1 MSAPLRCYIIDDEPA
16 ARELV
21 AKYISRI
28 PYLELVG
35 QATNAVDALFALESL
50 QPDLLFLD
58 VEMPEM
64 TGFEF
69 IRVLAAQKA
78 GTRLPTVIMITA
90 YPQYA
95 VEGYEH
101 EVADYLLK
109 PTSFERFMRAINR
122 VVPRHAAEPAALP
135 GPAAPELTG
144 PASIAPLGPLL
155 ALASDGQEAT
165 AGKASFFLVK
175 EDKKLIRLVPQEIV
189 FVESLKDYLNIH
201 LAARTITTHMTMT
214 KLEAMLPADQ
224 FMRVNRS
231 YLVRLG
237 AIKEIDGNLITTT
250 DGKRVPIGVTYRER
264 VMEAMKQN
272 MM

>member
-1 MSAPLRCYIIDDEPA
+1 MSQPLRCYVIDDEPA
-16 ARELV
+16 ARELIT
-21 AKYISRI
+21 KYIGRI
-28 PYLELVG
+28 PYLELIG
-35 QATNAVDALFALESL
+35 QATNAIDALFALETL
-50 QPDLLFLD
+50 QPDVLFLD

-69 IRVLAAQKA
+69 LRVLAAQTPDVRMPA
-78 GTRLPTVIMITA
+78 VVMITA

-95 VEGYEH
+95 VQGYEH

-109 PTSFERFMRAINR
+109 PASFERFMRAINR
-122 VVPRHAAEPAALP
+122 VAPRRLAALAGPPAAAAAVAPPEPVAPVPAPAEALETAEA
-135 GPAAPELTG
+135 GP
-144 PASIAPLGPLL
+144 
-155 ALASDGQEAT
+155 
-165 AGKASFFLVK
+165 GKAGFFLVK

-189 FVESLKDYLNIH
+189 FVESLKDYLNIY
-201 LAARTITTHMTMT
+201 LTSRTITTHMTMT

-237 AIKEIDGNLITTT
+237 AIKEIDGNLITTA

>member
-1 MSAPLRCYIIDDEPA
+1 MTRTLRCYIIDDEPP

-21 AKYISRI
+21 AKYISRV
-28 PYLELVG
+28 PYLQLIG
-35 QATNAVDALFALESL
+35 QATNAVDALFELERE

-69 IRVLAAQKA
+69 MRVLAAQRPGRPA
-78 GTRLPTVIMITA
+78 PAVIMITA

-95 VEGYEH
+95 VQGYEH

-109 PTSFERFMRAINR
+109 PVSFERFLRAINR
-122 VVPRHAAEPAALP
+122 VAPRYLPEPAPAPGPEPALPPAPEPPAEERPAEP
-135 GPAAPELTG
+135 
-144 PASIAPLGPLL
+144 
-155 ALASDGQEAT
+155 
-165 AGKASFFLVK
+165 GKSTFFLVK
-175 EDKKLIRLVPQEIV
+175 EDKKLIRLVPHEIV

-201 LAARTITTHMTMT
+201 LAGRTITTHMTMT
-214 KLEAMLPADQ
+214 KLESMLPADQ

-264 VMEAMKQN
+264 VMEAMKHN
-272 MM
+272 LM

>member
-1 MSAPLRCYIIDDEPA
+1 MSQPLRCYIIDDEPA
-16 ARELV
+16 ARELI
-21 AKYISRI
+21 AKYIGRI
-28 PYLELVG
+28 PYLELIG
-35 QATNAVDALFALESL
+35 QATNAVDALFVLESL

-69 IRVLAAQKA
+69 IRVLAAQHP
-78 GTRLPTVIMITA
+78 GVRLPAVIMITA

-122 VVPRHAAEPAALP
+122 VAPRRPAAEALESRPEPPRESAAPGLREAALLP
-135 GPAAPELTG
+135 
-144 PASIAPLGPLL
+144 
-155 ALASDGQEAT
+155 LASDGTEAQ

-214 KLEAMLPADQ
+214 KLEGMLPADQ

-231 YLVRLG
+231 YLVRLS